1 MEAASFAAPV
11 ASEDVT
17 AEITKSA
24 PRIASSK
31 LSHARTFASFAFAS
45 IDGRDCSKLKRISNA
60 ATLMPAAA
68 RSRPKIPPN
77 SPKPIK
83 ATCRTGFP
91 LMTTP
96 PFSNSQ
102 FNASCWMVGASD
114 GISDRNPCEQDLF
127 CTDKITRTIRVIS
140 KRVQAISRRLA
151 PGQTHGRVVNAN
163 FAVPPSPE
171 MGLQARPEPQVLYL
185 Q

>member
-1 MEAASFAAPV
+1 
-11 ASEDVT
+11 
-17 AEITKSA
+17 
-24 PRIASSK
+24 
-31 LSHARTFASFAFAS
+31 
-45 IDGRDCSKLKRISNA
+45 
-60 ATLMPAAA
+60 MPAAA

-96 PFSNSQ
+96 PFSNSP

-127 CTDKITRTIRVIS
+127 CTDKLTHTIRVIS
-140 KRVQAISRRLA
+140 ERDQAVTRRLA
-151 PGQTHGRVVNAN
+151 PGQTHGWGGNAD
-163 FAVPPSPE
+163 FAVQPAPG
-171 MGLQARPEPQVLYL
+171 MGLQGQPEPQVL
-185 Q
+185 